1 MSIKY
6 TIISIMND
14 SENPNPYGF
23 LNSLQEGQEWVD
35 MLERELV
42 ELIND
47 LMNCKDMLSDTG
59 IAAISYTISKTEEAI
74 EQLQIEMKMFDE

>member
-23 LNSLQEGQEWVD
+23 LKSLQEGQEWVD
-35 MLERELV
+35 MLERELL
-42 ELIND
+42 ELVND
-47 LMNCKDMLSDTG
+47 LMNFQDGLSETG
-59 IAAISYTISKTEEAI
+59 VAALKYTITKTEEAI
-74 EQLQIEMKMFDE
+74 QQIEIEMKMFDE